1 MKFNISKNVQRIA
14 LGLALFAGISA
25 TAFSDS
31 LCGQASGR
39 YSIVVDTDDLGPF
52 VIVQATV
59 GQYPGGCLG
68 NNIDAAFAGSN
79 APFIFAACGTS
90 HIYAPLRTW
99 ADVSSDQSLSCTN
112 TLFYH
117 AF

>member
-31 LCGQASGR
+31 VCLQSSGSYR
-39 YSIVVDTDDLGPF
+39 IIADTEDLGPF
-52 VIVQATV
+52 VIVQAIIV
-59 GQYPGGCLG
+59 ERGGCLG
-68 NNIDAAFAGSN
+68 SNVDAAFANSQV
-79 APFIFAACGTS
+79 PFSFTACGTS